1 MADGAISFYIDHFV
15 QTRVSK
21 LTYGSKG
28 SIDYDASD
36 AEHRKRPTFT
46 AISGVKRIDKVFWVI
61 LSGVGYLLFKKKRS
75 KVVNPFLYIR
85 TSKYLKRMKF
95 VAAIIGNLQM
105 LRVYRLPNRISTA
118 IEVSLAMVPSWIQI
132 LVRSKKRASLLSSYK
147 LIILLISEL
156 YSELCTIDV
165 DLSHLWNTSSVQTLS
180 KGSGVYYYKVS
191 YELIMLFGG
200 TEIEAQLCWKEN
212 VRFSVGKIVHYVG
225 D

>member
-1 MADGAISFYIDHFV
+1 M
-15 QTRVSK
+15 
-21 LTYGSKG
+21 
-28 SIDYDASD
+28 
-36 AEHRKRPTFT
+36 
-46 AISGVKRIDKVFWVI
+46 
-61 LSGVGYLLFKKKRS
+61 
-75 KVVNPFLYIR
+75 
-85 TSKYLKRMKF
+85 
-95 VAAIIGNLQM
+95 LQ
-105 LRVYRLPNRISTA
+105 VYRLPNRISTA

-132 LVRSKKRASLLSSYK
+132 RVRPIEKSITIILK
-147 LIILLISEL
+147 LILLISEL

-212 VRFSVGKIVHYVG
+212 VRFSVRKIVHYVG

>member
-1 MADGAISFYIDHFV
+1 M
-15 QTRVSK
+15 
-21 LTYGSKG
+21 
-28 SIDYDASD
+28 
-36 AEHRKRPTFT
+36 
-46 AISGVKRIDKVFWVI
+46 
-61 LSGVGYLLFKKKRS
+61 
-75 KVVNPFLYIR
+75 
-85 TSKYLKRMKF
+85 
-95 VAAIIGNLQM
+95 LQ
-105 LRVYRLPNRISTA
+105 VYRLPNRISTA

-132 LVRSKKRASLLSSYK
+132 LVRPIEKSITIILK
-147 LIILLISEL
+147 LILLISEL

-212 VRFSVGKIVHYVG
+212 VRFPQLFEISVYCIG